1 MALIYICRATETAP
15 LVGVA
20 MKTGYRQVFETTKEF
35 ARIRF

>member
-1 MALIYICRATETAP
+1 MALIYICRATETAR

-20 MKTGYRQVFETTKEF
+20 MKTGYCQVFETTKEF